1 MHISLIHPSA
11 HEGRVGALFATEQ
24 DGAQSRQS
32 TAVAAVLDSGT
43 VGVSVNLIG
52 ATEHIV
58 RMSIKWCYRAHCS
71 HVYFTCARVA
81 REQKTC
87 GRCFVFFIFGTLGCK
102 SCVSVECLRFVSNTR
117 LLRRSSECANF
128 SKTKPRSALFR
139 TQKLCAHTHT
149 RTHTYTRT

>member
-1 MHISLIHPSA
+1 MVLQST
-11 HEGRVGALFATEQ
+11 LFAC
-24 DGAQSRQS
+24 
-32 TAVAAVLDSGT
+32 L
-43 VGVSVNLIG
+43 
-52 ATEHIV
+52 
-58 RMSIKWCYRAHCS
+58 
-71 HVYFTCARVA
+71 FTCARVA

-149 RTHTYTRT
+149 RVRTRTRALSYAFRKMLLAPFRIANGGPRMPMGANRSQREPIRALRANGSQCF